1 MILGDRPKQCQKFE
15 TRKFKP
21 CDKNLCKHEEKCVP
35 EQSWIESTC
44 LTPLQRTGKLPDA
57 CICKNHE
64 KRKAVT
70 DFFIHNDTM
79 DTLEWVDKAIENGKI
94 TSTSCFGRFSN
105 CTTTIRTD
113 TRTDECVTGVVI
125 YPLSGAFPTSIPPKS
140 AIYIRADST
149 RIDDPTCRWDAWAHA
164 NLRYQVQSDASSTVQ
179 IDTLRKRRSGCSR
192 PPAKGNPTHNFDR
205 LSSSNTSVTAAGGL
219 SAVGTVVVPEGDS
232 TVGSTYSVV
241 ISGSGGITCPTTCGT
256 GTVCDPISGQCI
268 PQTSCTDSSDC
279 MKDWYCPPN
288 NICTFGC
295 TDSSDNCTSG
305 KTCVDG
311 KCTTGTKPNGG
322 GTSRDTIILFV
333 VIGIVIFIV
342 IILGIVY
349 FIYETNSPKT

>member
-57 CICKNHE
+57 CICRNHE
-64 KRKAVT
+64 KESAST

-94 TSTSCFGRFSN
+94 TSTCVGRFSN

-113 TRTDECVTGVVI
+113 FDVDKCRIGKLI
-125 YPLSGAFPTSIPPKS
+125 YPSSGTFPTSIPPKT
-140 AIYIRADST
+140 AIYLRAYSGKFDGSGGC
-149 RIDDPTCRWDAWAHA
+149 DHDAWFHA
-164 NLRYQVQSDASSTVQ
+164 NVRYKSQSDASSTVQ
-179 IDTLRKRRSGCSR
+179 IDTLRKRRGSGRQTCE
-192 PPAKGNPTHNFDR
+192 HNFDR

-311 KCTTGTKPNGG
+311 KCTTGTGTNGG
-322 GTSRDTIILFV
+322 GISRDTIILFV